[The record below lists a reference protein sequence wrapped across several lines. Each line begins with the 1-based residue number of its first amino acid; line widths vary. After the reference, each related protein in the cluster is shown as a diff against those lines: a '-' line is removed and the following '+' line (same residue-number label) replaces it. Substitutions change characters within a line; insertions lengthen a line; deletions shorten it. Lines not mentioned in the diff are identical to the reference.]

1 MVSVFSLTKW
11 RPAMHDFEPTPIPH
25 EQALREEYQRIVYE
39 TGDSGVTSAEAMHE
53 AAENV
58 ERMIHEGHVEPPNYL
73 DSALPLLQRID
84 KKQKSS
90 VDGTLKKLAR
100 GQQPLEFD
108 DDPWTRRVATLGNSE
123 RKSWEYIT
131 QADLRKMYEERFKN
145 VQRVTE
151 AFHETKQDIAAVIEA
166 IAPYGTIGSADRA
179 GVFPGEIKEVA

>member
-1 MVSVFSLTKW
+1 
-11 RPAMHDFEPTPIPH
+11 MHDFEPAPIPH
-25 EQALREEYQRIVYE
+25 EQALRDEYQRIVYE
-39 TGDSGVTSAEAMHE
+39 TGDNGATSLEAMNE

-58 ERMIHEGHVEPPNYL
+58 ERMIHEGRVEPPKYI
-73 DSALPLLQRID
+73 DSALPLLKQID

-108 DDPWTRRVATLGNSE
+108 DDPWTHRVATLGNSE

-145 VQRVTE
+145 VQRVTD
-151 AFHETKQDIAAVIEA
+151 AFHETKQDIASVIEA

-179 GVFPGEIKEVA
+179 GMFRGEIEGGG